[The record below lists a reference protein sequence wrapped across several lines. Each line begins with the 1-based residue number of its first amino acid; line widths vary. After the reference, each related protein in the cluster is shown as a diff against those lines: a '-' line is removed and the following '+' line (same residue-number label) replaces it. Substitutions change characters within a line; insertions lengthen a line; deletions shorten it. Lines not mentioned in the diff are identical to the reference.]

1 MKWKLRRFS
10 TPRDLR
16 RRTTLAR
23 LVLWTSGTVATS
35 ISALEKKTFE
45 KLTFQLLYV
54 YTTVVLNV
62 STTIHTVST
71 VVFNISDLYADWV
84 YIL

>member
-35 ISALEKKTFE
+35 ISALAKK
-45 KLTFQLLYV
+45 
-54 YTTVVLNV
+54 
-62 STTIHTVST
+62 S
-71 VVFNISDLYADWV
+71 
-84 YIL
+84 